1 MNDWGQQ
8 QQQTNGGCVAA
19 LPDNPKR
26 QREGLGSK
34 RGQITPCF
42 LFSFEQ
48 GSIIRFEG
56 CKGSNYLCHLS
67 FTYSAGLS

>member
-26 QREGLGSK
+26 QRERLGSE
-34 RGQITPCF
+34 RGQMFP
-42 LFSFEQ
+42 LSFEQ

-56 CKGSNYLCHLS
+56 FQLS
-67 FTYSAGLS
+67 VSPVFHMPRVSAM

>member
-8 QQQTNGGCVAA
+8 QQQTNGGCVAE

-26 QREGLGSK
+26 QKERLGSE
-34 RGQITPCF
+34 RGQISPRF

-48 GSIIRFEG
+48 GSIMKFEG
-56 CKGSNYLCHLS
+56 FQLS
-67 FTYSAGLS
+67 VSPEFCIQCLAAM